1 VLRATFR
8 AFDNDDSQSVAVL
21 TGTEGKFCAGYDLT
35 IASQGGGGMD
45 WNPGGN
51 GAMGPTR
58 MMLSKPV
65 IVAEELVRE
74 IIKFQQICMRN
85 DQKSSYKQ

>member
-1 VLRATFR
+1 
-8 AFDNDDSQSVAVL
+8 
-21 TGTEGKFCAGYDLT
+21 
-35 IASQGGGGMD
+35 MD
-45 WNPGGN
+45 WNPRAN

>member
-1 VLRATFR
+1 MLRATFR
-8 AFDNDDSQSVAVL
+8 AFDNDDGQSVAVF
-21 TGTEGKFCAGYDLT
+21 TGTEGTFCAGYDLT
-35 IASQGGGGMD
+35 IAAQGGDGMD
-45 WNPGGN
+45 WNPRGN
-51 GAMGPTR
+51 RAMGPTQ

-74 IIKFQQICMRN
+74 IIKFQQICIRN

>member
-1 VLRATFR
+1 
-8 AFDNDDSQSVAVL
+8 
-21 TGTEGKFCAGYDLT
+21 
-35 IASQGGGGMD
+35 MD
-45 WNPGGN
+45 WNPRGD

-65 IVAEELVRE
+65 IVAEDLLRE
-74 IIKFQQICMRN
+74 ITNFPKICMRT